1 MSLKLPVFQSGRP
14 LLEQVTADKLN
25 QLVDAIRQCEV
36 QGGVGYD
43 VSRGPGGA
51 TLTIRQQGHQYAATG
66 TGALKLV
73 GPANSGMS
81 HTDAS
86 VVVNPGVESYNF
98 QCKTPTGSYTTA
110 FVHGVTYSSTA
121 TFNTANDFG
130 INIALVSKRALR
142 SHLST
147 VITLAENNLVRRIGQ
162 EATFSGNVEKPNHFT
177 VTTKASLCAALPS
190 NEYIVQL
197 SNSIVND
204 GFNVIPYGGFYY
216 VECGNSGSGNGVL
229 NLGSVANIYTTTTGV
244 GGGKFNCSGTTYI
257 AGQLCTNS
265 PRIAFAY
272 YTFDS
277 PVDLAGSF
285 REDTGAGET
294 APTGNYS
301 YKRTFDLG
309 SISAASVKLRVK
321 ARLGSGPTQSF
332 VSVKLNGVNA
342 SYTNFETQTATDI
355 PMEISDGF
363 VSGVNEIEFLVTNSS
378 SSWRPSVSFEF
389 LPTTATI
396 SAATGFASLTDA
408 QKDLI
413 GDGTPVQVNSV
424 PTSSLHAY
432 NGSGD
437 KGTTASYTF
446 VRNV

>member
-43 VSRGPGGA
+43 VNRGPGGA

-110 FVHGVTYSSTA
+110 FVHGNTYSSSL
-121 TFNTANDFG
+121 TFNTANNKG
-130 INIALVSKRALR
+130 KNISLTAKRSAQTDGFP
-142 SHLST
+142 LSANDLYR
-147 VITLAENNLVRRIGQ
+147 VIGQ
-162 EATFSGNVEKPNHFT
+162 EATYSGNVEKATANN
-177 VTTKASLCAALPS
+177 VTTHASLCDAITS
-190 NEYIVQL
+190 GDFTVDQL
-197 SNSIVND
+197 SVDCNSTAV
-204 GFNVIPYGGFYY
+204 GLGV
-216 VECGNSGSGNGVL
+216 SGNVF
-229 NLGSVANIYTTTTGV
+229 ANQMRTTTV
-244 GGGKFNCSGTTYI
+244 PGGHVLCSGVMYVVSQSCFGRYAT
-257 AGQLCTNS
+257 Q
-265 PRIAFAY
+265 Y
-272 YTFDS
+272 YTFAS
-277 PVDLAGSF
+277 PAPAAGAR
-285 REDTGAGET
+285 REDTNAGES
-294 APTGNYS
+294 APTGNYT

-309 SISAASVKLRVK
+309 NLSSSSVKLRCK
-321 ARLGSGPTQSF
+321 IRLSTSPVIFPTQSF

-342 SYTNFETQTATDI
+342 SYTNFETQTADYI

-363 VSGVNEIEFLVTNSS
+363 VSGVNEIEFVITNSNS
-378 SSWRPSVSFEF
+378 GFRPSVSFEF